1 MALNAL
7 MVDPGSA
14 WKNSVWRWYS
24 EDKLDCCVPLHLV
37 KQKGITFD
45 EFVCLANCNGLK
57 VADGKRADKFSV
69 EEFRAV
75 VKDVSTVKNKFLALS
90 YDRKALGQTGSGHF
104 SPCAGYNEEVD
115 MLLILDVARFKYPP
129 NWIKL
134 QTMYKAMNSKDSTT
148 EKPRGYI
155 LLEKE
160 ANKILLENQA
170 PSLFTINLSS
180 QHNACET
187 INEIFSSIMKLYPE
201 ARQDPHAV
209 TVSPSHALALR
220 DESCQDG
227 AIVTVA

>member
-7 MVDPGSA
+7 MVDPGSS

-24 EDKLDCCVPLHLV
+24 ENKLDCCVPLNLV
-37 KQKGITFD
+37 KQQGITFD

-57 VADGKRADKFSV
+57 VADGKRANQFSV

-75 VKDVSTVKNKFLALS
+75 VKDVSTVKTKFLALS

-104 SPCAGYNEEVD
+104 SPCAGYNEEED

-129 NWIKL
+129 HWVKL
-134 QTMYKAMNSKDSTT
+134 QTMYKAMNSVDSTT

-160 ANKILLENQA
+160 ANKVLPENQA

-187 INEIFSSIMKLYPE
+187 INEIFTSIMKLH
-201 ARQDPHAV
+201 RRHAK
-209 TVSPSHALALR
+209 TVLISMKFSKFCLFCHLQKL
-220 DESCQDG
+220 
-227 AIVTVA
+227 